1 ANSATTTFVMPAGEV
16 TAEATYK
23 DIPPQQPTTYTV
35 TVTNGTATPTGPNA
49 AGTNVT
55 ITANAAPQGKVF
67 DKWEVIGATVADVNS
82 ATTSFTMPANAV
94 TATAT
99 YKDVPQQPTATLTDI
114 KITTPPTKTTYTA
127 GESFDPIGMVVTA
140 YYSDQS
146 SRLLSNNEY
155 TYAPAGA
162 LTAID
167 TKITVTY
174 DDGLGTIKTA
184 EQAITVSPPQQ
195 PTTYTVTFDSNGG
208 SGTMADVF
216 VESGK
221 DYTLPA
227 NGFTAPLGKWF
238 KCWSVGGV
246 EKAVGDKITVAANT
260 TVTAVWAGNTYNPR
274 PNYPIYINPTPG
286 SSSTGQIIAAK
297 TFDGGIGLSVAVTI
311 LSAMGGAWLA
321 KKKED

>member
-1 ANSATTTFVMPAGEV
+1 MNGDITLVATWE
-16 TAEATYK
+16 
-23 DIPPQQPTTYTV
+23 QQPTGHTHDYGQ
-35 TVTNGTATPTGPNA
+35 GTLPNNWDATHHW
-49 AGTNVT
+49 
-55 ITANAAPQGKVF
+55 K
-67 DKWEVIGATVADVNS
+67 KC
-82 ATTSFTMPANAV
+82 
-94 TATAT
+94 
-99 YKDVPQQPTATLTDI
+99 TDQAC
-114 KITTPPTKTTYTA
+114 P
-127 GESFDPIGMVVTA
+127 D
-140 YYSDQS
+140 
-146 SRLLSNNEY
+146 
-155 TYAPAGA
+155 PAGSIKDKA
-162 LTAID
+162 PHTD
-167 TKITVTY
+167 SDGDGHC
-174 DDGLGTIKTA
+174 DDCDVVVVK
-184 EQAITVSPPQQ
+184 VSF
-195 PTTYTVTFDSNGG
+195 VSNGG